1 MNERGIL
8 VVLSGPSGSGKGTVL
23 DEVFARSDSFA
34 YSVSATTRAPRP
46 GEKDGVDY
54 HFITHEKFRELIAND
69 LVLEYTEYC
78 GNYYGTLREEVEKK
92 LAAGKNVILE
102 IEVEGAMNVRRAFA
116 DAVLV
121 QLLPPDYATLVKRL
135 RDRRTN
141 TEEDI
146 KNRMKR
152 ACEELEFF
160 DRYDYI
166 IENKDGAVIESAKQF
181 LSIIES
187 ERLRTARNADFK
199 ENFFKTKK

>member
-1 MNERGIL
+1 MSDRGIL
-8 VVLSGPSGSGKGTVL
+8 IVLSGPSGSGKGTVL
-23 DEVFARSDSFA
+23 DEVFKLSDSFA

-46 GEKDGVDY
+46 GEVDGEDY

-121 QLLPPDYATLVKRL
+121 QLLPPDYATLEKRL
-135 RDRRTN
+135 RDRGTN

-146 KNRMKR
+146 QNRLKR

-160 DRYDYI
+160 GKYDYV
-166 IENKDGAVIESAKQF
+166 IENKDGAITESAKQF
-181 LSIIES
+181 ISIVES
-187 ERLRTARNADFK
+187 ERRRTSRNADFT
-199 ENFFKTKK
+199 ENFFKTK